1 MALNALLKQAAP
13 KMRDMD
19 EVIELRFSG
28 LVETIGNEIRKQIA
42 SDKKEDLFRSFRKKR
57 ERERKQPIKDERF
70 LRKLVMFT

>member
-57 ERERKQPIKDERF
+57 ELERKQPIKDERF